1 MSLTTLAFTFWI
13 VIVALQIGV
22 SLQFLEHVKRDNK
35 AEYDRIT
42 ADGENLWFA
51 INPLRVG
58 SAYADPV
65 LHELWGLSEPA
76 TRVGRILKLVTVL
89 SYLVLLGFVAAF
101 FYESLW
107 L

>member
-1 MSLTTLAFTFWI
+1 MSLTPLAFTFWI
-13 VIVALQIGV
+13 VVVAIQIGV
-22 SLQFLEHVKRDNK
+22 SLQFLGHVRRDNK

-42 ADGENLWFA
+42 GGRENLWFA

-65 LHELWGLSEPA
+65 LHKLWGLSEPA
-76 TRVGRILKLVTVL
+76 MRVGRRLKLVTVL
-89 SYLVLLGFVAAF
+89 SYLVLLGFVAVF
-101 FYESLW
+101 FYESLR